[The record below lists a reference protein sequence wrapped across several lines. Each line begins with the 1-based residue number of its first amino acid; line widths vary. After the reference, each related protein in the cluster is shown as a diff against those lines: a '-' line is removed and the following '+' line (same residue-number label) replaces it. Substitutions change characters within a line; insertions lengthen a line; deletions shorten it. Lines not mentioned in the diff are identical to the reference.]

1 MLSLFYLVESYV
13 EKTTTYKPSWKI
25 ETMNHACLKMP
36 LKDICFLDL
45 GYHLVV
51 TRVEDM
57 DARMRMKSVCN

>member
-1 MLSLFYLVESYV
+1 MLSLFYLVASYV

-45 GYHLVV
+45 GVSSG
-51 TRVEDM
+51 RN
-57 DARMRMKSVCN
+57 SC